1 MASSKL
7 IRVFEHQSIKLHQ
20 VIDGVTFDKSSLEA
34 LQGYYGEKGVP
45 YYSLTNN
52 GVKFN
57 EFVGVI
63 QIGNTVIEVLP
74 KADKSTDDKSDWQAL
89 LVKMLSVVGL
99 FDIESTSDSSLKLKS
114 NSILDLYFALFI
126 KEVEYLL
133 HSGLAKQYSKKEGN
147 VTALKGSIQFAKHIQ
162 QNLTHQ
168 ERFYVRHT
176 TYDVE
181 HKLHFILYKTL
192 RLLKQI
198 NTNTELHSRIGVLLL
213 HFPEM
218 PDIKVTE
225 ATFDTLVFNRKT
237 QPYKKAIGIAKLLLL
252 QYHPDVITG
261 RHNVLALM
269 FDMNKLWEKFVY
281 VSLRKHHI
289 NCSVVKSISKQTD
302 KHFWKPENG
311 RISLMRPDIVINQDT
326 DNCVVLDTKWKNLN
340 GNNPSPEDLRQM
352 YVYHEYFS
360 AKRVALIYPSS
371 DEKTVLNSG
380 GFVAIDTRVKKATT
394 VGSENI
400 CSVISLK
407 THSDIKVWQKHIY
420 DTVLAFMAPTDQE
433 NKDINMISDGSENGF
448 ILDVFP
454 FDLDDADTSST
465 LLFKQL

>member
-7 IRVFEHQSIKLHQ
+7 IRIFEHQAIKLNQ
-20 VIDGVTFDKSSLEA
+20 DIDGVTFDKAALED
-34 LQGYYGEKGVP
+34 LQGYYGDKGVP

-63 QIGNTVIEVLP
+63 QVGNTVIEVLP
-74 KADKSTDDKSDWQAL
+74 KADKTTDDKTYWQEL
-89 LVKMLSVVGL
+89 LVKMLSAVGL
-99 FDIESTSDSSLKLKS
+99 FDIQSTSDSSLKLKS
-114 NSILDLYFALFI
+114 NSILDLYFILFI

-133 HSGLAKQYSKKEGN
+133 HSGLAKQYRKKEGN

-198 NTNTELHSRIGVLLL
+198 NTNAELHSRIGVLLL

-281 VSLRKHHI
+281 VSLRKYKEAHI
-289 NCSVVKSISKQTD
+289 TVSAQTTKS
-302 KHFWKPENG
+302 FWRSSDNG
-311 RISLMRPDIVINQDT
+311 QYSPMRPDIVIN
-326 DNCVVLDTKWKNLN
+326 NENSKECVVLDTKWKNLN
-340 GNNPSPEDLRQM
+340 GSSPSSDDLRQM
-352 YVYHEYFS
+352 YVYHKYYK
-360 AKRVALIYPSS
+360 ATRVALVYPGTVS
-371 DEKTVLNSG
+371 EKKEGKFELIGDIENEVT
-380 GFVAIDTRVKKATT
+380 
-394 VGSENI
+394 NI
-400 CSVISLK
+400 CSIITLNTECFIIDKTAGQKSISY
-407 THSDIKVWQKHIY
+407 WQLHIS
-420 DTVLAFMAPTDQE
+420 
-433 NKDINMISDGSENGF
+433 NKIFEFASIS
-448 ILDVFP
+448 
-454 FDLDDADTSST
+454 
-465 LLFKQL
+465 

>member
-1 MASSKL
+1 MANSKL
-7 IRVFEHQSIKLHQ
+7 IRVFEHQAIKLNQ
-20 VIDGVTFDKSSLEA
+20 DIDGVAFDSNSLVA
-34 LQGYYGEKGVP
+34 LQRYYGEKGVP

-63 QIGNTVIEVLP
+63 QVGNTVIEVLP
-74 KADKSTDDKSDWQAL
+74 KADKTTDNKNYWQAI
-89 LVKMLSVVGL
+89 LVKMLSAVGV
-99 FDIESTSDSSLKLKS
+99 FDIQSTSDSSLKLKS
-114 NSILDLYFALFI
+114 NSILDLYFSLFI

-133 HSGLAKQYSKKEGN
+133 HNGLAKKYRKKEGN
-147 VTALKGSIQFAKHIQ
+147 VTALKGSIQFGKHIQ

-176 TYDVE
+176 IYDLD
-181 HKLHFILYKTL
+181 HKLHFILYKTI

-198 NTNTELHSRIGVLLL
+198 NTNAELNSRIGVLLL

-281 VSLRKHHI
+281 VSLRKHNELNI
-289 NCSVVKSISKQTD
+289 TLSAQTSKY
-302 KHFWKPENG
+302 FWKPKEG
-311 RISLMRPDIVINQDT
+311 PMSKMRPDIVITLSNDSY
-326 DNCVVLDTKWKNLN
+326 VVLDTKWKNLN
-340 GNNPSPEDLRQM
+340 GYNPSPDDLRQM
-352 YVYHEYFS
+352 YVYHEYFN
-360 AKRVALIYPSS
+360 ATRVALIYP
-371 DEKTVLNSG
+371 
-380 GFVAIDTRVKKATT
+380 
-394 VGSENI
+394 GSETQKPIVSGLFMPTNKGGAKDVDEYI
-400 CSVISLK
+400 CSIISIK
-407 THSDIKVWQKHIY
+407 TNTDISEWQKDIY
-420 DTVLAFMAPTDQE
+420 KNILAFMTPEDQE
-433 NKDINMISDGSENGF
+433 IKDLN
-448 ILDVFP
+448 
-454 FDLDDADTSST
+454 
-465 LLFKQL
+465 

>member
-7 IRVFEHQSIKLHQ
+7 IRVFEHQAIKLHQ
-20 VIDGVTFDKSSLEA
+20 DIDGVTFDEKSLKA
-34 LQGYYGEKGVP
+34 LQSYYGDKGVP

-63 QIGNTVIEVLP
+63 QVGNTVIEVLP
-74 KADKSTDDKSDWQAL
+74 KADKTPDGDAKTKTYWQAL
-89 LVKMLSVVGL
+89 LVKMLSAVGL
-99 FDIESTSDSSLKLKS
+99 FDIQSTSESSLKLKS

-133 HSGLAKQYSKKEGN
+133 HSGLAKQYRKKEAN

-198 NTNTELHSRIGVLLL
+198 NTNAELHSRIGVLLL

-225 ATFDTLVFNRKT
+225 ATFDALVFNRKT

-269 FDMNKLWEKFVY
+269 FDMNLLWEKFVY
-281 VSLRKHHI
+281 VSLRKYKEANI
-289 NCSVVKSISKQTD
+289 TVSAQTTKS
-302 KHFWKPENG
+302 FWRSFDTG
-311 RISLMRPDIVINQDT
+311 QYSTMRPDIVIKSST
-326 DNCVVLDTKWKNLN
+326 DCVVLDTKWKNIN
-340 GNNPSPEDLRQM
+340 GSSPSSGDLRQM
-352 YVYHEYFS
+352 YVYHKYFK
-360 AKRVALIYPSS
+360 ATRVALVYPGIVTL
-371 DEKTVLNSG
+371 EKKG
-380 GFVAIDTRVKKATT
+380 KFEKIDD
-394 VGSENI
+394 SENEVINI
-400 CSVISLK
+400 CSIITLNTNHITAGQKPISDWQKVISDEIFK
-407 THSDIKVWQKHIY
+407 F
-420 DTVLAFMAPTDQE
+420 AFAS
-433 NKDINMISDGSENGF
+433 IS
-448 ILDVFP
+448 
-454 FDLDDADTSST
+454 
-465 LLFKQL
+465 